1 MKVCSSTTTTRW
13 FSRFRVLVV
22 GCCLAALGQAASAT
36 TITLTADREV
46 VQIGDVVEVDILVAN
61 ETGSTDF
68 GLTVEMVMPA
78 NLNSISESFVSGDF
92 APASSCDG
100 AGATTTC
107 TSSENLTWQLGDL
120 AAGEVRHMSVPF
132 VVAAGTANGTNI
144 SFSADLERNS
154 VNAGVSSSSVLVD
167 STEVG
172 LDLALLESNDPV
184 SPGDEI
190 IYEVLY
196 GNTSGSSISSTTLAL
211 DLPGN
216 ASFVSATGGGVHSA
230 GIVTWN
236 LNTIAGNEV
245 GRFEVRATI
254 ASPLNAGIVLVA
266 NATIDGDRTVTETAS
281 QRALSVVYVDPS
293 PQLQVDM
300 QLASSFENDNTWSQL
315 KLAVANPSGSV
326 ASGISMAIRWPG
338 NAGDTSEALIS
349 GLFDDAASCFAA
361 GATTTCSAREQVIWN
376 LGDLAAGEVA
386 YASLPTFLSSG
397 LADGTVREFTVF
409 VSSGDEVI
417 EESVAFVVDSPAFS
431 TALISDANPV
441 AAGQGI
447 RYDAF
452 VGNVSGDSIDDVSVA
467 LELPAGTSFV
477 SSTGGGVHS
486 NGVVTWD
493 LNTIPASFVDS
504 FRVEATVAGSAS
516 EGELLRANLSAAGDL
531 SATQSAFENA
541 PNLSVVS
548 VDQAVDVS
556 ISVDE
561 AYNND
566 NVFSMV
572 DVVVSNPTASTL
584 FGVTSTMRWP
594 TAFGSVGESLFSGD
608 LDADASCAGAGATTT
623 CSGNERAVWALGDL
637 GSGESRTFSFPVFA
651 NSGLLDGNVI
661 PFSIQTES
669 SDRTVVEQ
677 TLFVVD
683 DDSLDLTLSASQSPV
698 AANEQFSYRVSWGN
712 VSGSNL
718 SSVELQLELPAGVSF
733 VSASGGGVQSAGVI
747 TWALNTVATGETG
760 IFEVVVTSDSALD
773 EGELLEAEARI
784 VGDVSASVFAKEVAS
799 LTTVV
804 DEDRPLE
811 LAFSLNENF
820 NDDNSWSLLNLVVSN
835 ATNDTVFGA
844 ELEVRMPVAFGS
856 VSEALIVGPV
866 DSTSCDQNG
875 ATTTCSAV
883 ETIFWNLGNL
893 AAGESTYASIPVFAN
908 AGVADGTL
916 LPIESIL
923 FADNS
928 VIRESTTLAIK
939 QDSVSVTLSESA
951 DPVAPGESLT
961 YRVRMG
967 NVAGQ
972 NIDDT
977 EVSLVL
983 PDNVTFQSAT
993 DGGLHANGVVT
1004 WSLASF
1010 SSSDARTLEVDV
1022 LVGQAAAVG
1031 ALLEATATVVGE
1043 RSATQQV
1050 LETSRVVTEVNNDI
1064 PLRVEFALENEA
1076 LEPFGTGKLYAM
1088 VSNDSGSTIFDN
1100 SLEIRWPDGLGT
1112 LAEAV
1117 VTGAFDDA
1125 ASCFE
1130 SGATTSC
1137 TVNERLVWNFGD
1149 LAAGQTARISLPFS
1163 PGSLTEGQTLLIS
1176 GDLTSGD
1183 RRMEESLS
1191 LLVQTPANRLSADVL
1206 SYGDT
1211 VSDNVPVIPGALV
1224 TYVINFSNVSGGALA
1239 DSQLVF
1245 PLPDQT
1251 TLEFASNEGAL
1262 IAGQVEWNLETLASL
1277 GIGQVKVTVRTEGGL
1292 PNGAVVP
1299 VTAWIDSTDGIRQET
1314 SALAHVNANSPIALD
1329 ISLDAFPATS
1339 SQQVGVTLT
1348 ATNVDSASAFGVEAR
1363 LRVPVGLNT
1372 ITEASIADIDA
1383 AASCNENGA
1392 TTSCTADELI
1402 VWSLGTLLP
1411 GESRELSLEPTVAFG
1426 QDGQIIGF
1434 DAELSTSNGDLALAS
1449 YSLLVDSIVT
1459 DTDGDGVD
1467 DRFDNCFQNASA
1479 DQRDNELD
1487 GIGNTCDSDDDN
1499 DGLTDV
1505 IEINAGTD
1513 PFDPDD
1519 PSRTAD
1525 SDGDGL
1531 ADWDEVQNG
1540 CSRNDPDTDGDG
1552 ILDVDEPGTCT
1563 IEGTDTSNIIKLII
1577 FSSDEE

>member
-1 MKVCSSTTTTRW
+1 M
-13 FSRFRVLVV
+13 
-22 GCCLAALGQAASAT
+22 AALGQAASAT

-154 VNAGVSSSSVLVD
+154 VNAGVSSSNVMVD

-172 LDLALLESNDPV
+172 LDLALLESSDPV
-184 SPGDEI
+184 SPAEEI
-190 IYEVLY
+190 VYEVIY
-196 GNTSGSSISSTTLAL
+196 GNASGSAISSTTLAL

-216 ASFVSATGGGVHSA
+216 ASFVSTTGGGVHSA
-230 GIVTWN
+230 GVVTWN
-236 LNTIAGNEV
+236 LNTIAANEI
-245 GRFEVRATI
+245 GRFEVRAVI
-254 ASPLNAGIVLVA
+254 ASPLNAGTVLIA

-281 QRALSVVYVDPS
+281 QRALSVVYVDPTPS
-293 PQLQVDM
+293 LQVDM
-300 QLASSFENDNTWSQL
+300 QLASNFENDNTWSQL
-315 KLAVANPSGSV
+315 RLAVGNPTGSV
-326 ASGISMAIRWPG
+326 ASGVSMVIRWPG
-338 NAGDTSEALIS
+338 NAGNTSEALVS
-349 GLFDDAASCFAA
+349 GLFDDASSCSAA

-376 LGDLAAGEVA
+376 LGDIAAGEVA
-386 YASLPTFLSSG
+386 YASIPAFLNSG
-397 LADGTVREFTVF
+397 LADGTIREFTVLLTGG
-409 VSSGDEVI
+409 GDVI
-417 EESVAFVVDSPAFS
+417 EESVAYVIDSPAFS

-441 AAGQGI
+441 ASAESIQ
-447 RYDAF
+447 YDAF
-452 VGNVSGDSIDDVSVA
+452 VGNVSGDSIDQVSVT

-477 SSTGGGVHS
+477 STTGGGVHS

-493 LNTIPASFVDS
+493 LNTIPSNFVDS
-504 FRVEATVAGSAS
+504 FRVEATVSGSAS
-516 EGELLRANLSAAGDL
+516 EGELLRANLSVVGDL
-531 SATQSAFENA
+531 SATQSAFENS
-541 PNLSVVS
+541 PNVSVVS
-548 VDQAVDVS
+548 PDEGVDVS

-561 AYNND
+561 SYNND
-566 NVFSMV
+566 NTFSMV
-572 DVVVSNPTASTL
+572 DVVVSNSTASTL
-584 FGVTSTMRWP
+584 FGVTATMRWP
-594 TAFGSVGESLFSGD
+594 TAFGSVSENLFNGD
-608 LDADASCAGAGATTT
+608 LDAAASCASAGATTT
-623 CSGNERAVWALGDL
+623 CSGNERPVWALGDL
-637 GSGESRTFSFPVFA
+637 GAGESRTFSFPVFA
-651 NSGLLDGNVI
+651 NSGLLDGNII

-669 SDRTVVEQ
+669 SARTIVEQ
-677 TLFVVD
+677 AFFVVD
-683 DDSLDLTLSASQSPV
+683 DHSLDLTLSSSQSPV
-698 AANEQFSYRVSWGN
+698 SADEQFSYRVSWGN
-712 VSGSNL
+712 VTASNL
-718 SSVELQLELPAGVSF
+718 SSVELELELPSNVSF
-733 VSASGGGVQSAGVI
+733 VSASDGGVHSGGVV
-747 TWALNTVATGETG
+747 TWTLNSVASGEVGRFEVTVA
-760 IFEVVVTSDSALD
+760 SDSALL

-784 VGDVSASVFAKEVAS
+784 VGDVSASVFAKEVALS
-799 LTTVV
+799 TIVV

-811 LAFSLNENF
+811 LALSLNEEF
-820 NDDNSWSLLNLVVSN
+820 NDDNAWLLLDIAVAN
-835 ATNDTVFGA
+835 ASSETVFGA
-844 ELEVRMPVAFGS
+844 ELELRMPLFFGN
-856 VSEALIVGPV
+856 VSESLIAGAIE
-866 DSTSCDQNG
+866 SASCDQNG
-875 ATTTCSAV
+875 ATTTCSEAEV
-883 ETIFWNLGNL
+883 IFWNLGDL
-893 AAGESTYASIPVFAN
+893 APGESTYVSIPVFAN
-908 AGVADGTL
+908 PGVADATL
-916 LPIESIL
+916 LPVESIL
-923 FADNS
+923 YAGDS
-928 VIRESTTLAIK
+928 VIREATTFAVK

-951 DPVAPGESLT
+951 DPIASGDVLT
-961 YRVRMG
+961 YRVRVG

-977 EVSLVL
+977 EVSLAL
-983 PDNVTFQSAT
+983 PDAVTFQSAT
-993 DGGLHANGVVT
+993 DGGVHSGGVVT

-1010 SSSDARTLEVDV
+1010 SSSDSRTLEVDV
-1022 LVGQAAAVG
+1022 QVAQAAASG
-1031 ALLEATATVVGE
+1031 TLLEATATVSGE

-1050 LETSRVVTEVNNDI
+1050 LETSRVVTEINDDM
-1064 PLRVEFALENEA
+1064 PLRVEFALENET
-1076 LEPFGTGKLYAM
+1076 LEPFGAGKLYAL
-1088 VSNDSGSTIFDN
+1088 VSNDSASTVFDN
-1100 SLEIRWPDGLGT
+1100 SLEIRWPDGLNT
-1112 LAEAV
+1112 LAEAL

-1137 TVNERLVWNFGD
+1137 TVNEKLVWNFGD
-1149 LAAGQTARISLPFS
+1149 LAAGQTARVSLPFS
-1163 PGSLTEGQTLLIS
+1163 PGSLAEGHTLLIA
-1176 GDLTSGD
+1176 GDLITGN

-1191 LLVQTPANRLSADVL
+1191 LLVQTPSNRLSADVL
-1206 SYGDT
+1206 SFGDT
-1211 VSDNVPVIPGALV
+1211 TSDNVPIVPGALV
-1224 TYVINFSNVSGGALA
+1224 TYVINFSNISGGSLA
-1239 DSQLVF
+1239 ESRLIF

-1251 TLEFASNEGAL
+1251 TLAFASNEGAL
-1262 IAGQVEWNLETLASL
+1262 ISGQVEWNLETLANL
-1277 GIGQVKVTVRTEGGL
+1277 GVGQVKVTVRADGGL
-1292 PNGAVVP
+1292 SNGEIIP
-1299 VTAWIDSTDGIRQET
+1299 VSAWIDSADGIRQET
-1314 SALAHVNANSPIALD
+1314 GSLVHVDAGSPIALD
-1329 ISLDAFPATS
+1329 INSDTFPATS
-1339 SQQVGVTLT
+1339 SQLVDMSLT
-1348 ATNVDSASAFGVEAR
+1348 ATNVGTASEFGVEVR
-1363 LRVPVGLNT
+1363 LRVPGGLNT
-1372 ITEASIADIDA
+1372 ITEASIADIDT

-1392 TTSCTADELI
+1392 TTSCTANELV

-1411 GESRELSLEPTVAFG
+1411 GESRELSLSPTVAFG
-1426 QDGQIIGF
+1426 QEGEIIGF
-1434 DAELSTSNGDLALAS
+1434 DAEMSTSNGDLATAS

-1459 DTDGDGVD
+1459 DTDGDGID

-1487 GIGNTCDSDDDN
+1487 GIGNNCDSDDDN